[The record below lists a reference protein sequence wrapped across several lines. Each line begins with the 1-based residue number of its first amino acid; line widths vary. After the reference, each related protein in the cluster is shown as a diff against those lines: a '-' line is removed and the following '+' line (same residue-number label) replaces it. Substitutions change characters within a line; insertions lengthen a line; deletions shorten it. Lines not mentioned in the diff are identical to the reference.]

1 MSISEGLIAT
11 KSFKKKHAF
20 TKRLN
25 EANRVL
31 EKYSDRIPIIVERNS
46 GTSKDMPVLDK
57 QKFLVPTDLTVGQF
71 VYVIRKRIKLAP
83 EKAIF
88 IMIGNIL
95 PTTSMLI
102 SELYHEYKDED
113 NFLYLSY
120 SSENTFG

>member
-1 MSISEGLIAT
+1 MGKTEQSLDNI
-11 KSFKKKHAF
+11 SFKKKHTF

-31 EKYSDRIPIIVERNS
+31 EKYTDRIPIIVERNR
-46 GTSKDMPVLDK
+46 GNPKDMPVLDK

-71 VYVIRKRIKLAP
+71 VYVIRKRIKLSP

-88 IMIGNIL
+88 IMSKNKL
-95 PTTSMLI
+95 PPTSTLI
-102 SELYHEYKDED
+102 SELYKQDKDED
-113 NFLYLSY
+113 NFLYLTY